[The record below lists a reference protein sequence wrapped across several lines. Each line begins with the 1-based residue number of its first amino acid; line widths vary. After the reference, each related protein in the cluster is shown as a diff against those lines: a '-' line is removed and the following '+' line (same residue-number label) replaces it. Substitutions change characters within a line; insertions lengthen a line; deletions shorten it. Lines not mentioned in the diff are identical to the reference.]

1 MRMPTVELPGLSR
14 TGKRWARIRLLLLF
28 GDVTV
33 GRGIRNI
40 ARTCKEK
47 AGRLVSQTS
56 DESAPRMLAIDR
68 SARWQMRSASVTR
81 HQILRRARAWQGGGE
96 LHELKQHHY
105 TGS

>member
-1 MRMPTVELPGLSR
+1 MAASARRWRMFRFQSSMTIIYRKLMRMPTVELPGLSR

-47 AGRLVSQTS
+47 AGRIVSPTS
-56 DESAPRMLAIDR
+56 VERATRR
-68 SARWQMRSASVTR
+68 SEEHTYEIQSLMSTSYAV
-81 HQILRRARAWQGGGE
+81 I
-96 LHELKQHHY
+96 
-105 TGS
+105 